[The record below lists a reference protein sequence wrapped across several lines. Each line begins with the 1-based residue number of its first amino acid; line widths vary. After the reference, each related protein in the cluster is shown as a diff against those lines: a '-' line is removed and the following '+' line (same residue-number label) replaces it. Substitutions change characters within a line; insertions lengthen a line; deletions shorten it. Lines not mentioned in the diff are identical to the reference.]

1 MLRIDLRPSRLL
13 SLVLVVAHGLAA
25 YSVWIS
31 LGGLPKILAAVAV
44 LASLAATLAHALL
57 RTPGSAVSL
66 ELAEDGRASW
76 RDRRGAWRE
85 GALGSSHFVSPLL
98 VVVELKPRHRGVKRL
113 VLFADSA
120 SRDELRRLRVRLRW
134 GRHHSVRNNLTEN

>member
-13 SLVLVVAHGLAA
+13 SLVLVLAHGMAVYA
-25 YSVWIS
+25 VWIS

-57 RTPGSAVSL
+57 RAPRSAVSL
-66 ELAEDGRASW
+66 ELAEDGRVSW
-76 RDRRGAWRE
+76 RDRRGAWHDGTL
-85 GALGSSHFVSPLL
+85 GASHFVSPFL
-98 VVVELKPRHRGVKRL
+98 VVVELKPGNRGVKRL
-113 VLFADSA
+113 ILLADSA

-134 GRHHSVRNNLTEN
+134 GRQHSVRNNLTEN